1 MGIITFQSIVFRRL
15 RNMTQIDIG
24 CSLVYD
30 IKRPTVLLLKIAAS
44 WTQHQFVNNENLTAN
59 PGLNIES
66 CQIGPDGNR
75 LHRVVVD
82 PCRLTLKYDASVE
95 VTPIIERSG
104 DIRES
109 LPVEMPPDV
118 LTYLNPSRYCESDL
132 LGRFAFEEFGQLNHG
147 YARVQMICDWVHD
160 HLEYTPGSTNGTTT
174 ASDVLLQRTGVCRD
188 YSHVAISLCRGVGIP
203 ARYISG
209 YAVDLEPPDYHG
221 VMEAWLDGQW
231 YLFDPTRIASPLG
244 LVRIGMGRDAADVAF
259 ATITGTAALLEKKVW
274 AHAPNADLSQPNNP
288 PVSTA

>member
-1 MGIITFQSIVFRRL
+1 
-15 RNMTQIDIG
+15 MTQIDIG

-44 WTQHQFVNNENLTAN
+44 WTQHQFVTNESLTSS

-82 PCRLTLKYDASVE
+82 PCRLTLNYQATAE
-95 VTPIIERSG
+95 LTPDNERRG

-109 LPVEMPPDV
+109 LPAEMPPDV
-118 LTYLNPSRYCESDL
+118 LTYMNPSRYCESDL
-132 LGRFAFEEFGQLNHG
+132 LGRFAFEEFVHLNQG
-147 YARVQMICDWVHD
+147 YTRVQTICDWVHD

-174 ASDVLLQRTGVCRD
+174 AADVLLQRTGVCRD
-188 YSHVAISLCRGVGIP
+188 YSHLAITLCRGVGIP

-231 YLFDPTRIASPLG
+231 YLFDPTRIASTLG

-259 ATITGTAALLEKKVW
+259 ATITGTATLLEKTVW
-274 AHAPNADLSQPNNP
+274 ARFSDGQLSTVNNP

>member
-1 MGIITFQSIVFRRL
+1 
-15 RNMTQIDIG
+15 MTQIDIG

-44 WTQHQFVNNENLTAN
+44 WTQHQIVNNESLTSS
-59 PGLNIES
+59 PVLNIET

-82 PCRLTLKYDASVE
+82 PCRLTLNYQAIAE
-95 VTPIIERSG
+95 LTPGIERTG

-109 LPVEMPPDV
+109 LPAEMPPDV

-132 LGRFAFEEFGQLNHG
+132 LGRFASEEFGQLSQG
-147 YARVQMICDWVHD
+147 YGRVQAICDWVHD
-160 HLEYTPGSTNGTTT
+160 HLEYTPGSTNATTT
-174 ASDVLLQRTGVCRD
+174 ASEVLLQRTGVCRD
-188 YSHVAISLCRGVGIP
+188 YSHLAITLCRGIGIP

-221 VMEAWLDGQW
+221 VMEAWLDGHW
-231 YLFDPTRIASPLG
+231 YLFDPTRIASTLG

-259 ATITGTAALLEKKVW
+259 ATITGTATLLEKTVW
-274 AHAPNADLSQPNNP
+274 ARSPSGQLSTASTPA
-288 PVSTA
+288 VSTA

>member
-1 MGIITFQSIVFRRL
+1 
-15 RNMTQIDIG
+15 MTQIDIR

-44 WTQHQFVNNENLTAN
+44 WTQHQFVTNESLTSS

-82 PCRLTLKYDASVE
+82 PCRLTLNYQATAE
-95 VTPIIERSG
+95 LTPDNERRG

-109 LPVEMPPDV
+109 LPAEMPPDV
-118 LTYLNPSRYCESDL
+118 LTYMNPSRYCESDL
-132 LGRFAFEEFGQLNHG
+132 LGRFAFEEFGHLNQG
-147 YARVQMICDWVHD
+147 YTRVQTICDWVHD

-174 ASDVLLQRTGVCRD
+174 AADVLLQRTGVCRD
-188 YSHVAISLCRGVGIP
+188 YSHLAITLCRGVGIP

-231 YLFDPTRIASPLG
+231 YLFDPTRIASTLG

-259 ATITGTAALLEKKVW
+259 ATITGTATLLEKTVW
-274 AHAPNADLSQPNNP
+274 ARFSDGQLSTVNNP

>member
-1 MGIITFQSIVFRRL
+1 
-15 RNMTQIDIG
+15 MTQIDIG

-44 WTQHQFVNNENLTAN
+44 WTQHQIVNNESLTSS
-59 PGLNIES
+59 PVLNIES

-82 PCRLTLKYDASVE
+82 PCRLMLSYQATAEL
-95 VTPIIERSG
+95 TPDIQRTG

-109 LPVEMPPDV
+109 LPAEMPPDV
-118 LTYLNPSRYCESDL
+118 LTYMNPSRYCESDL
-132 LGRFAFEEFGQLNHG
+132 LGRFAFEEFGQLSQG
-147 YARVQMICDWVHD
+147 YVRVQTICDWVHD
-160 HLEYTPGSTNGTTT
+160 HLEYTPGSTNSMTT

-188 YSHVAISLCRGVGIP
+188 YSHLAISLCRGVGIP

-231 YLFDPTRIASPLG
+231 YLFDPTRIASTLG

-259 ATITGTAALLEKKVW
+259 ATITGTATLLEKKVW
-274 AHAPNADLSQPNNP
+274 ARSPNDQLSTANNP
-288 PVSTA
+288 AVSTA

>member
-1 MGIITFQSIVFRRL
+1 
-15 RNMTQIDIG
+15 MTQIDIG

-44 WTQHQFVNNENLTAN
+44 WTQHQIVNNESLTSS
-59 PGLNIES
+59 PVLNIET

-75 LHRVVVD
+75 LHRLVVD
-82 PCRLTLKYDASVE
+82 PCRLTLNYQASAE
-95 VTPIIERSG
+95 LTPGIERTG

-109 LPVEMPPDV
+109 LPAEMPPDV
-118 LTYLNPSRYCESDL
+118 LTYMNPSRYCESDL
-132 LGRFAFEEFGQLNHG
+132 LGRFAFEEFGHLSQG
-147 YARVQMICDWVHD
+147 YVRVQTICDWVHD
-160 HLEYTPGSTNGTTT
+160 HLEYTPGSTNSMTT

-188 YSHVAISLCRGVGIP
+188 YSHLAITLCRGVGIP

-231 YLFDPTRIASPLG
+231 YLFDPTRIASTLG

-259 ATITGTAALLEKKVW
+259 ATITGTATLIEKKVW
-274 AHAPNADLSQPNNP
+274 ARSPNDQLSTANNP
-288 PVSTA
+288 AVSTA

>member
-1 MGIITFQSIVFRRL
+1 
-15 RNMTQIDIG
+15 MTHIDFG
-24 CSLVYD
+24 CSLTYD
-30 IKRPTVLLLKIAAS
+30 VKRPTVLLLKIAAS
-44 WTQHQFVNNENLTAN
+44 WTQHQIVNNESLTSS
-59 PGLNIES
+59 PVLNIET

-75 LHRVVVD
+75 LHRVVVA
-82 PCRLTLKYDASVE
+82 PCRLTIDYQATAEL
-95 VTPIIERSG
+95 TPDIERTG

-109 LPVEMPPDV
+109 LPAEMPPDV
-118 LTYLNPSRYCESDL
+118 LTYMNPSRYCESDL
-132 LGRFAFEEFGQLNHG
+132 LGRFAFEEFGHLNQG
-147 YARVQMICDWVHD
+147 YARVQTICDWVHD

-188 YSHVAISLCRGVGIP
+188 YSHLAITLCRGVGIP
-203 ARYISG
+203 ARYVSG

-244 LVRIGMGRDAADVAF
+244 LARIGIGRDAADVAF
-259 ATITGTAALLEKKVW
+259 ATITGTATLLEKKVW
-274 AHAPNADLSQPNNP
+274 ARSWNGQLSTVNNP

>member
-1 MGIITFQSIVFRRL
+1 
-15 RNMTQIDIG
+15 MTQIDIG

-44 WTQHQFVNNENLTAN
+44 WTQHQIVSNESLTSS
-59 PGLNIES
+59 PVLNIES

-82 PCRLTLKYDASVE
+82 PCRLMLNYQATAEL
-95 VTPIIERSG
+95 TPDIQRTG

-109 LPVEMPPDV
+109 LPAEMPPDV
-118 LTYLNPSRYCESDL
+118 LTYMNPSRYCESDL
-132 LGRFAFEEFGQLNHG
+132 LGRFAFEEFGQLSQG
-147 YARVQMICDWVHD
+147 YVRVQTVCDWVHD
-160 HLEYTPGSTNGTTT
+160 HLEYTPGSTNSMTT

-188 YSHVAISLCRGVGIP
+188 YSHLAISLCRGVGIP

-209 YAVDLEPPDYHG
+209 YAVDVEPPDYHG

-231 YLFDPTRIASPLG
+231 YLFDPTRIASTLG

-259 ATITGTAALLEKKVW
+259 ATITGTATLLEKTVW
-274 AHAPNADLSQPNNP
+274 ARSPSGQLSTASTPA
-288 PVSTA
+288 VSTA